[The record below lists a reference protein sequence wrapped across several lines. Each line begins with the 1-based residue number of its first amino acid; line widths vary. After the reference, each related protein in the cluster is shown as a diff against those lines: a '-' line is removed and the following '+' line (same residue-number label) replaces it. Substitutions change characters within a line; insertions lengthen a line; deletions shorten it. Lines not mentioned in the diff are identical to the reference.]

1 MKKVSLWWQVI
12 ASRWEAT
19 TPKFFKWVVRIAL
32 SVSAVAI
39 AIHVA
44 LVSGG
49 ATEPAW
55 WTDIYPYLIGV
66 PAGMAAVAKM
76 TRVDTNEKN
85 SKNGISK

>member
-1 MKKVSLWWQVI
+1 MKKVSLWWQVVT
-12 ASRWEAT
+12 SRWKAT
-19 TPKFFKWVVRIAL
+19 TPKFFKWVVRIGL

-49 ATEPAW
+49 AAEPAW

-76 TRVDTNEKN
+76 TRVSNDDV
-85 SKNGISK
+85 NGKEVDDG